1 MELLLQF
8 QALGPRS
15 KQEEEGHTSLRLL
28 LFIKKLGPSA
38 QLYLHLISQNW
49 VAQPRESKEVVL
61 GVFLSGCITARDQ
74 GRID

>member
-28 LFIKKLGPSA
+28 LFIKKLGPSV

-61 GVFLSGCITARDQ
+61 GVLLSGCITARDQ